1 MPTVLGMQTT
11 VGEKPKPL
19 TQSCIKVFNEIFGQL
34 MALKTLEF
42 ETNYYESY
50 DEPFDKTSPRG
61 AVLEHGYFTLSRV
74 VRWLAYYQLVA
85 VAKRKEPKE
94 DKNVTVWTVNP
105 TKIGK
110 QAFKRGEIVAL
121 DVGWRGTVEMGLGP
135 MYAVS
140 FNSLWNMVSG
150 LAEAGRIAKTR
161 REKWYGAFVNFWMEH
176 LMAVKKTEVEEQ
188 VRAWAV
194 QKIAGAPKMR
204 RRKANIKSG
213 FQKHLNHQIT
223 SWCKH

>member
-1 MPTVLGMQTT
+1 MIKVLGMHTT
-11 VGEKPKPL
+11 VGEKPSAL
-19 TQSCIKVFNEIFGQL
+19 TMTGVKVFNEIFGQL

-42 ETNYYESY
+42 ETNYYGQ
-50 DEPFDKTSPRG
+50 TSASD

-74 VRWLAYYQLVA
+74 IRWLAYYQLVS

-94 DKNVTVWTVNP
+94 PKDAKKVTIWTVKP

-110 QAFKRGEIVAL
+110 QLYKRGEIIDL
-121 DVGWRGTVEMGLGP
+121 DVSYRETVKMGLGS

-140 FNSLWNMVSG
+140 FNSLWQLVSG

-176 LMAVKKTEVEEQ
+176 LTDLELTEVEAQ
-188 VRAWAV
+188 TKLWA
-194 QKIAGAPKMR
+194 QRKIAGAPKMR
-204 RRKANIKSG
+204 RTKSKIKSEY
-213 FQKHLNHQIT
+213 QKHLNQPLAQ
-223 SWCKH
+223 WCSR